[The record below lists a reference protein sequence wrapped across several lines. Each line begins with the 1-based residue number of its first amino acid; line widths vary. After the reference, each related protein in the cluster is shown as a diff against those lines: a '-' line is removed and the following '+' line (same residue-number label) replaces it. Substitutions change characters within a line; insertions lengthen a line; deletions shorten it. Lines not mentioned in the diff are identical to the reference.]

1 MDANKV
7 TGREFINSVVGE
19 LGEDGKWKV
28 VVKIQERMTEDG
40 ENWDDEEV
48 SAMSIDKSYDSAH
61 RTALG
66 SVLHYL
72 DDEVYS
78 KGFDS
83 LVPAMKEKR
92 KLDGANDN
100 KDSKS

>member
-1 MDANKV
+1 MDANVIGRSFTNQV
-7 TGREFINSVVGE
+7 TGEK
-19 LGEDGKWKV
+19 GEDGMWKV
-28 VVKIQERMTEDG
+28 NVLVKERTTVDG
-40 ENWDDEEV
+40 EVWEDEEV
-48 SAMSIDKSYDSAH
+48 SAMSIDTNFDAAH

-83 LVPAMKEKR
+83 LVPAMIAKR
-92 KLDGANDN
+92 ILDGTNDN
-100 KDSKS
+100 KNSTS

>member
-1 MDANKV
+1 VMNFDRTFDA
-7 TGREFINSVVGE
+7 
-19 LGEDGKWKV
+19 
-28 VVKIQERMTEDG
+28 
-40 ENWDDEEV
+40 
-48 SAMSIDKSYDSAH
+48 AH

-83 LVPAMKEKR
+83 LVPAMRAKR
-92 KLDGANDN
+92 ELDGTDNN
-100 KDSKS
+100 KDSTS

>member
-1 MDANKV
+1 MDATVIGRSFTNQV
-7 TGREFINSVVGE
+7 TGER
-19 LGEDGKWKV
+19 GEDGVWKV
-28 VVKIQERMTEDG
+28 TVLVQEKTTTDG
-40 ENWDDEEV
+40 KVWEDEEV
-48 SAMSIDKSYDSAH
+48 SAMSMDTNFDAAH

-83 LVPAMKEKR
+83 LVPAMMAKR
-92 KLDGANDN
+92 ALDGTNDN
-100 KDSKS
+100 KDS

>member
-1 MDANKV
+1 MDANVIGRSFTNQV
-7 TGREFINSVVGE
+7 TGEK
-19 LGEDGKWKV
+19 GEDGMWKV
-28 VVKIQERMTEDG
+28 TVLVQEKTTTDG
-40 ENWDDEEV
+40 LVWEDEEV
-48 SAMSIDKSYDSAH
+48 SVMNFDRTFDAAH

-83 LVPAMKEKR
+83 LVPAMRAKR
-92 KLDGANDN
+92 ALDGTNNN
-100 KDSKS
+100 KDSES